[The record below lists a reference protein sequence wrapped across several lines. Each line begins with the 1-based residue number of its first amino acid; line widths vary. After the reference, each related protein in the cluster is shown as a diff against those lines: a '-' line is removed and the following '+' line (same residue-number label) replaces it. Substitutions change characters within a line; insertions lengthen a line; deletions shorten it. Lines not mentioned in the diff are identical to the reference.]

1 MRQFILLPRFLGRS
15 KDKSFLYQLT
25 HPYLHLAIK
34 SITLS
39 TFSSLLEVVGTALVL
54 PLTQILAGNHVI
66 PATSS
71 SGFLGKLSSIY
82 LHIPQ
87 NHQLQ
92 AILISLAL
100 VTIIKNSNLYLSRIF
115 QISFTFETISRLREI
130 CIERFLKLGL
140 TFYVKTSTGEL
151 LGYVNEQAQR
161 SERYLND
168 LVDITREVI
177 TIAFLLIFLIILS
190 PLLTLITFF
199 CITILALSIHILIK
213 KINKKGQKSSSEIE
227 NLSNHVGEILNGI
240 KVIQSFNTEG
250 REIEDAKRLI
260 NNRFKAEFSA
270 YKLYSAVAPLTETL
284 GILALIIILFVGT
297 SLIFTRN
304 ANGTNLPILLTFTL
318 ALLRTLPRVNSL
330 NNLRSECSLF
340 RGSFES
346 IQTFLSSTDN
356 SRLPNGKLTYG
367 GLERELLFKNIY
379 FTYPTN
385 PEPTLKNINLSIA
398 KGKTTAIVGT
408 SGCGKSTLIDL
419 IMRFH
424 DPDSGLIFID
434 EMDLRDLAIGTWR
447 RSIALVSQETFL
459 FNCSIRENISYGKRE
474 ATDKEIFEACRK
486 AYILDFIEELPNG
499 LDTIV
504 GNRGTR
510 LSGGQRQRIA
520 IARAVLC
527 DPEILILDEATSSL
541 DSNSEKIVQKA
552 IDEVSQNRTVIVI
565 AHRLSTIENADNIV
579 VMEEGKIVEQGT
591 QEQLLAKRNI
601 FYLLYE
607 SQSLKNQEK
616 GIDRGIILR

>member
-1 MRQFILLPRFLGRS
+1 MQFILQSRILGRS

-54 PLTQILAGNHVI
+54 PLTQILAGNHVN

-92 AILISLAL
+92 AILISLAF
-100 VTIIKNSNLYLSRIF
+100 VTIIKNSSLFLSRIS
-115 QISFTFETISRLREI
+115 QVGFTFRTISRLREI
-130 CIERFLKLGL
+130 CIERFMELGL
-140 TFYVKTSTGEL
+140 SFYVKNSTSEM
-151 LGYVNEQAQR
+151 LGYINEQAQR

-168 LVDITREVI
+168 LIDIAREVI
-177 TIAFLLIFLIILS
+177 TITFLLIFLIILS
-190 PLLTLITFF
+190 PVLTLITFF
-199 CITILALSIHILIK
+199 CITILAVSIHTLIK
-213 KINKKGQKSSSEIE
+213 KINLQGQKSSNEIE
-227 NLSNHVGEILNGI
+227 NLSNLVSEILNGI
-240 KVIQSFNTEG
+240 RVIKSFNTEG
-250 REIEDAKRLI
+250 KEIENAKRSI
-260 NNRFKAEFSA
+260 NNRFKAEFSS
-270 YKLYSAVAPLTETL
+270 YSLYTAVAPLTETL

-297 SLIFTRN
+297 NFIFSRN
-304 ANGTNLPILLTFTL
+304 SHGTNLPVLLTFTL
-318 ALLRTLPRVNSL
+318 TLLRTLPRVNSL

-346 IQTFLSSTDN
+346 IQTFLSSTA
-356 SRLPNGKLTYG
+356 SSSLSNGKLRYQG
-367 GLERELLFKNIY
+367 FQNEILFKNIY
-379 FTYPTN
+379 FTYSTN
-385 PEPTLKNINLSIA
+385 PEPTLKNINLSIV
-398 KGKTTAIVGT
+398 KGKTTALVGA

-419 IMRFH
+419 IMRFY
-424 DPDSGLIFID
+424 DPDNGSIFID
-434 EMDLRDLAIGTWR
+434 GIDLRDLQIGTWR
-447 RSIALVSQETFL
+447 RSIALVSQDTFL
-459 FNCSIRENISYGKRE
+459 FNCSIRENISYGKE
-474 ATDKEIFEACRK
+474 DATDEEILEASRK

-520 IARAVLC
+520 IARAILC
-527 DPEILILDEATSSL
+527 NPDILILDEATSSL

-591 QEQLLAKRNI
+591 QEQLLAKRNM

-607 SQSLKNQEK
+607 SQSLNNQEK
-616 GIDRGIILR
+616 GNDREILLQ